1 MAKLKGM
8 KKLNKTIS
16 AELKPF
22 GISKAVCSDEYS
34 YNFVDESVN
43 FKLTENEIEDRWFTE
58 FIKERFN
65 YNVRYPFVM
74 SLLHEIGHHK
84 ANDEITDAIQDFC
97 ENEKERIT
105 AEMFNADSE
114 YSKKLEWQYFNLPD
128 EIMATQWAVTYA
140 IKHPKKIK
148 KMWVKMKEALIN
160 FYKINGVMDEIEND

>member
-34 YNFVDESVN
+34 YNFIDESVN

-65 YNVRYPFVM
+65 YNVRYPFVI

-105 AEMFNADSE
+105 AEMFNADE
-114 YSKKLEWQYFNLPD
+114 DYSKKLEWQYFNLPD

-148 KMWVKMKEALIN
+148 KMWVKMKKALMN